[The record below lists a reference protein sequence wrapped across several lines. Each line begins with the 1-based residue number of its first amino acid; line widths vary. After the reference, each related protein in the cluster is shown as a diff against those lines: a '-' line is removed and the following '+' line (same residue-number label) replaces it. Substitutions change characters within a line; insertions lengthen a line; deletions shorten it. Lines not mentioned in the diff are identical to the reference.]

1 MDQTIS
7 VSEALSS
14 RHSVRAFLAKPVDRA
29 VIEQILTLASQSPSG
44 SNIQPWKV
52 WVTAGAKRDRICSR
66 IHAAH
71 EADEPGHEEGYVYY
85 PPEWFEPHLTR
96 RRQLGKA
103 LYGLVNAPK
112 GDVEGMKRQNGRNYL
127 LFDAPVG
134 LFFALD
140 KRHGQSAWIDLGC
153 FLQSIML
160 AARGFGL
167 DTCPQQSFAK
177 YHRILRE
184 ELAIPE
190 GDVLVCGMAI
200 GYADPEAPVN
210 RLRAERVPL
219 TEFAEF
225 YWER

>member
-1 MDQTIS
+1 MESVIS
-7 VSEALSS
+7 VFEALTS
-14 RHSVRAFLAKPVDRA
+14 RRSVRAFLPKPVDRT
-29 VIEQILTLASQSPSG
+29 VIAQILTLARQAPSG

-52 WVTAGAKRDRICSR
+52 WVTAGSKRDQICSR
-66 IHAAH
+66 IHLAH
-71 EADEPGHEEGYVYY
+71 EIDEPGHEEDYVYY
-85 PPEWFEPHLTR
+85 PPEWFEPDLSR
-96 RRQLGKA
+96 RRHLGKA
-103 LYGLVNAPK
+103 LYGLVGVPK
-112 GDVEGMKRQNGRNYL
+112 GDHEGMKRQNGRNYL

-167 DTCPQQSFAK
+167 DSCPQQSFSK

-190 GDVLVCGMAI
+190 SYVLVCGMAI
-200 GYADPEAPVN
+200 GYVDPEATVN

-219 TEFAEF
+219 AEFAEF
-225 YWER
+225 HWG